1 MPKRRMFRLIGGNLI
16 ASNEVT
22 KKEVA
27 SIDLR
32 KALRVVDC
40 NSAVMGT
47 PRSGT
52 SSRPRN
58 SDEGLATR
66 PRSVRLEFQDDE
78 SIVFSCDNDEDKA
91 KW

>member
-1 MPKRRMFRLIGGNLI
+1 MFRLIGGNLI

-40 NSAVMGT
+40 NSTVMGT
-47 PRSGT
+47 PLSGT

-58 SDEGLATR
+58 SDEGLVTR
-66 PRSVRLEFQDDE
+66 PRSLRLEFQDDE